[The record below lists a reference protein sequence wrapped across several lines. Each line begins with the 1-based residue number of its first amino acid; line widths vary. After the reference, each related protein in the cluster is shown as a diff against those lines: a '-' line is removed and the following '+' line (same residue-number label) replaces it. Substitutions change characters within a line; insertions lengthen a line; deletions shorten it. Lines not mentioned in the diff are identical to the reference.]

1 MKLQDVIDNVNEV
14 RSYRTQSFKSLT
26 DVPRDM
32 FSKLEIV
39 CSVKDKS
46 EGLIVKVIE
55 DNTYYCLQ
63 PLPKLEDNY
72 YLIGSM
78 DHSFRES
85 SSTGIEL
92 DYAYHILVP
101 LDTPKEIVSEMRKA
115 VASHSTMKDFKKFF
129 SSVKGIQCVQST
141 NIVAKS
147 NLNKYELLVK

>member
-1 MKLQDVIDNVNEV
+1 MKLQDVLDNVNEV
-14 RSYRTQSFKSLT
+14 RSYRTQNFRSLS

-32 FSKLEIV
+32 FNKLEIV
-39 CSVKDKS
+39 CSIKDKA

-63 PLPKLEDNY
+63 TLPKLEDNY

-78 DHSFRES
+78 DNSFRES
-85 SSTGIEL
+85 SPTGTEL

-101 LDTPKEIVSEMRKA
+101 LDTPKEVVGEMRKA
-115 VASHSTMKDFKKFF
+115 AANHSTMKDFKKFF
-129 SSVKGIQCVQST
+129 SSVKGIQCVQSG